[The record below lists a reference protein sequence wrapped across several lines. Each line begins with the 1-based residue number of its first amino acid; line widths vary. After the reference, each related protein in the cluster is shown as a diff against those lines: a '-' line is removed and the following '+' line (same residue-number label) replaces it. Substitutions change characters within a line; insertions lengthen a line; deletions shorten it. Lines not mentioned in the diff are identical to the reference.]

1 MNKILSKTKKHGS
14 KTGMVDLNQ
23 TNASMGTIDL
33 GGGQNRP
40 TLASQPITLNLP
52 PQTMS
57 TISTPATT
65 TTSSSSSSGGGGLF
79 GNSRFGTVGK
89 SSKDDKK
96 KKKIDKSQ
104 ISGPTGFK
112 VVQHVGLST
121 NNTTSNFEVIFTFL
135 FFLKKINLERE

>member
-52 PQTMS
+52 PQTMT

-65 TTSSSSSSGGGGLF
+65 ATSTTSSSSSSGGGLF
-79 GNSRFGTVGK
+79 GNTRFGTVGK

-112 VVQHVGLST
+112 VVQHVGLS
-121 NNTTSNFEVIFTFL
+121 NNNSTSNFEVKIITFL
-135 FFLKKINLERE
+135 FFLDSV